1 MGSFRFVR
9 LRSAEDR
16 TPLNVCMP
24 VDGAM
29 CRLGLEVDEVVAEV
43 RRCVWAGEWVAC
55 VWETAT
61 ARYGMRPSLG
71 CAGRQWGA
79 CERKTGE
86 RGSLL
91 HPCPAMPREW
101 RAPSWQNSLV
111 MVNLFGGTAAQKRV
125 TGGRWRRM

>member
-1 MGSFRFVR
+1 MGSVRLVR

-16 TPLNVCMP
+16 TPLNVRMP

-91 HPCPAMPREW
+91 HPCPAIAARMASAELAKLSCDGFCLV
-101 RAPSWQNSLV
+101 APPLRS
-111 MVNLFGGTAAQKRV
+111 G
-125 TGGRWRRM
+125 